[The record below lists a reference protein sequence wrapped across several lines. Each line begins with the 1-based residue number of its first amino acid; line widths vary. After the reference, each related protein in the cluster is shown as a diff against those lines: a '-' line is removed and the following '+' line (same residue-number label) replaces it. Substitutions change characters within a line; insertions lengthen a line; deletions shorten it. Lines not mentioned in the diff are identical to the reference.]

1 MDVFYDIETR
11 MEKIRAIFQYGMSVS
26 IDEKDMNLLESALKL
41 TENEFRSIAYE
52 AAAMQL
58 ASKDISINQSFDHW
72 RLFMQGPG
80 VKHLT
85 QAHIGLGWAMAQQ
98 QFPVFPFIETLESLM
113 QCRVIDGYGYYEGIF
128 RKRRSIGEQQIP
140 LALENRFLHA
150 YDQGLGRSIWY
161 ICKGS
166 CEKIK
171 EMVEPFPTSRHKD
184 LWRGIGTACA
194 YVGGFDENLL
204 TQLTTSSGG
213 NHKQLSIGAALV
225 SRSRTEAGS
234 FTRYIDMA
242 CRVWSNCTGE
252 EAFNITV
259 KTEPLLSEKI
269 VDPCKAWIM
278 NIEDAIVEIKVL

>member
-1 MDVFYDIETR
+1 MDVLHDIETR

-26 IDEKDMNLLESALKL
+26 MDESDMNLLDEELKS

-58 ASKDISINQSFDHW
+58 ATKDISINKSFDHW

-85 QAHIGLGWAMAQQ
+85 QTHVGLGWAMAQQ
-98 QFPVFPFIETLESLM
+98 QFPVFPFIETLEPLM

-128 RKRRSIGEQQIP
+128 RKRRSIGGQEIP
-140 LALENRFLHA
+140 LALENKFLHA

-166 CEKIK
+166 CEKITK
-171 EMVEPFPTSRHKD
+171 MVESFPSSRHKD

-204 TQLTTSSGG
+204 NQLLLSSTDYRT
-213 NHKQLSIGAALV
+213 QLSIGAALV
-225 SRSRTEAGS
+225 SRSRTEACS
-234 FTRYIDMA
+234 YTRYIDMA

-269 VDPCKAWIM
+269 SDPCKAWIT
-278 NIEDAIVEIKVL
+278 NIEEAIVGAKVI